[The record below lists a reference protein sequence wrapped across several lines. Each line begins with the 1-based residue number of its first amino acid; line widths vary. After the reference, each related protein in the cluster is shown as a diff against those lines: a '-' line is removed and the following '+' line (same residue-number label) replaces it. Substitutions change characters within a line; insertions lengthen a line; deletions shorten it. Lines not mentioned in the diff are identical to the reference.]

1 MPFDKYCTLFGS
13 INSCPKTG
21 FQAISTAFSMALSLT
36 FLSCL
41 EIAAY
46 TERGAWQTTK
56 HSSSFGFFPIVGN
69 LAWNCGYDIFLKILD
84 RNSGSMWYPQSPC
97 PGRSQQVYSSELKVK
112 LKWEKTWKRQCVRR
126 KNPVARHSCQLKQPQ
141 TLDPIFKHT
150 LSDNSLL
157 FALYVRLSCLMSP
170 TKKLNWKTLPKM
182 CSFIRV
188 H

>member
-1 MPFDKYCTLFGS
+1 MKSTLKDGGGKNLLFESTIFTGTLFGS
-13 INSCPKTG
+13 INSCPKPG
-21 FQAISTAFSMALSLT
+21 LQAISTAFSMALSLT

-69 LAWNCGYDIFLKILD
+69 LAWNCGHDIFLKILD

-112 LKWEKTWKRQCVRR
+112 LKWEKTWKRRETKESSGTTFLSTETTTNFGPHFQ
-126 KNPVARHSCQLKQPQ
+126 AHS
-141 TLDPIFKHT
+141 F
-150 LSDNSLL
+150 
-157 FALYVRLSCLMSP
+157 R
-170 TKKLNWKTLPKM
+170 
-182 CSFIRV
+182 
-188 H
+188 